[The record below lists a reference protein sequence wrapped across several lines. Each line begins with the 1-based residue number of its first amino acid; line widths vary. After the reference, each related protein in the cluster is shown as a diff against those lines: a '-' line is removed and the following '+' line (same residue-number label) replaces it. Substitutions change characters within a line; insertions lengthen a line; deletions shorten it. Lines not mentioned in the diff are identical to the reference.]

1 MTEVERLVLDIATR
15 MPTQEVSFI
24 GSQLR
29 NVQGSLNA
37 CFQILVVIAL
47 LLVGILWRLW

>member
-1 MTEVERLVLDIATR
+1 MTEIERLALDIATR

-37 CFQILVVIAL
+37 CFQVLIVIAL
-47 LLVGILWRLW
+47 LLAGIPWQLW